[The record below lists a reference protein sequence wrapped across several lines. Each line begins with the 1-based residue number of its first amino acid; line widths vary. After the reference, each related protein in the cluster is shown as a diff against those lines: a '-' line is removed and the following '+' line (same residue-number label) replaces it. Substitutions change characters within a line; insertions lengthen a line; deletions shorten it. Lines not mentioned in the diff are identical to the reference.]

1 MRGTRILAAI
11 PQSTIKDV
19 VEVGTQVG
27 YMHTVTVNNGRST
40 AISGHTDRVVHPGWL
55 AATINIV
62 CEEDDHSAEEAA
74 RFTAFAQLMR
84 TAGAL
89 DRAATDILS
98 SLGVTAGA
106 FFALLELETVGE
118 SGIAPSE
125 LARRLAVARRTA
137 TLYVDILVKHGWVS
151 REAHP
156 DDKRMILARLTD
168 AGKELLQGTALT
180 YRAQLS
186 RLLESLSMNQ
196 AVKLHE
202 LLGEVPLES
211 DTMTCGFLQLTPQSV
226 N

>member
-1 MRGTRILAAI
+1 
-11 PQSTIKDV
+11 
-19 VEVGTQVG
+19 
-27 YMHTVTVNNGRST
+27 MHTFTVNGSRST
-40 AISGHTDRVVHPGWL
+40 TIARNTEPVVHPGWL
-55 AATINIV
+55 AATMNILS
-62 CEEDDHSAEEAA
+62 EEEDHSAEEAA

-106 FFALLELETVGE
+106 FFALLELQTVGDA
-118 SGIAPSE
+118 GIAPSE

-168 AGKELLQGTALT
+168 AGKELLEGTALS

-186 RLLESLSMNQ
+186 RLLETLSLSQ
-196 AVKLHE
+196 SDRLHE
-202 LLGEVPLES
+202 LLDEVPLES
-211 DTMTCGFLQLTPQSV
+211 DTMPCGFLQHCPEGV
-226 N
+226 D